1 MSTIKADNLT
11 GKTAAGSVTITAG
24 TATMALQEGV
34 SKMWAN
40 VDGSVATASLVDS
53 NNVSSVSDIGT
64 GAYNCNLSNN
74 WNSTDS
80 VAGTGSGHS
89 GRIQGVYVT
98 ATTTARYDLRNS
110 SNTAIDANRCYF
122 ACFGDL
128 A

>member
-1 MSTIKADNLT
+1 MASELRVNTLKDASGNNSVGMSYVAE
-11 GKTAAGSVTITAG
+11 G
-24 TATMALQEGV
+24 TA
-34 SKMWAN
+34 KMWAH
-40 VDGSVATASLVDS
+40 VDGSVATASLLDS
-53 NNVSSVSDIGT
+53 NNVASVTDNGT
-64 GAYNCNLSNN
+64 GAYDCNLTNS
-74 WNSTDS
+74 WNAVNS